1 MDPALLFAIYRRLV
15 GYPLDNRGRPQLGSD
30 GKPRNIEGSWGLRLP
45 SRKTGASQAA
55 QGDVDLHRFGAR
67 GYEAKNYVQVPV
79 FLEGVDARRWT
90 SVFPSASFMMSDIQG
105 GEAYVYDLADGED
118 GIGADTGTQTITNN
132 VTGYTYEATDQ
143 RRTRKHPEPWDVF
156 VTVTLRSR
164 EPFELAMLERAL
176 LILFGK
182 KGAIQVEQLD
192 GSHRVIDYV
201 QERYAVGHEGEAND
215 PDEGIGGERSAFLK
229 SSLTYRF
236 ETSLDNSVVGF
247 GTDDFTTQ
255 QMVSERLLEIYQGV
269 EALAADSLEFETV
282 RLEDLTP

>member
-79 FLEGVDARRWT
+79 F
-90 SVFPSASFMMSDIQG
+90 IQG